1 MKTKYKRSFILIST
15 LMLVLLFSIF
25 TISITETNMFSSNLN
40 RLKYLHLQA
49 NVHMY
54 NIANYIL
61 THKKQ
66 DVEQLIID
74 DNRYD
79 LKIKIDT
86 IKNKTTYDIFISTKD
101 DTPVTL
107 YKKIELEY

>member
-1 MKTKYKRSFILIST
+1 M
-15 LMLVLLFSIF
+15 
-25 TISITETNMFSSNLN
+25 
-40 RLKYLHLQA
+40 H
-49 NVHMY
+49 NVT
-54 NIANYIL
+54 NYIL

-86 IKNKTTYDIFISTKD
+86 MKNRIIYHIFISTKD

-107 YKKIELEY
+107 YKKIEL

>member
-15 LMLVLLFSIF
+15 LILVLLFSIF
-25 TISITETNMFSSNLN
+25 TISITETSMLSSNLN

-49 NVHMY
+49 NIHMY
-54 NIANYIL
+54 NITNYIL
-61 THKKQ
+61 THTKQ
-66 DVEQLIID
+66 DTKQLKIN

-79 LKIKIDT
+79 LKIKIYTAD
-86 IKNKTTYDIFISTKD
+86 NKTTYHIFISTKD

-107 YKKIELEY
+107 YKKIEL